1 MSLLLL
7 LLLLLLLSSGSLR
20 ANERVAQQGESRQS
34 ELTHAAK
41 WLLLLLLLLL
51 LCWMNG
57 EIAQESG
64 S

>member
-7 LLLLLLLSSGSLR
+7 LLPLLLSSGSLR

-51 LCWMNG
+51 CWMNG